1 MSYKSLMITPKK
13 PSPLVAAVSIV
24 LVAALTGCA
33 SADKRVRQAQELEA
47 EGRLEKA
54 AQRYIAALSK
64 DPSRED
70 ARRSLADIGA
80 RMIDDYLAQARAYER
95 EGRYENAV
103 AAIDLVEGLRARTD
117 RVGVFLPVPADYED
131 FRREMVEAAVAS
143 LFRQGEDLE
152 SAGNWPEASRR
163 YERLRAYPLAPEEML
178 AVDEARA
185 RVFIRWAED
194 DMARGFFRS
203 AHGRAQSALAIF
215 GPDSRTGAEALA
227 VQQAALNAG
236 TRTVAVLPFWA
247 SAKAGT
253 GLPRGMENDL
263 YDTILHE
270 HMDAPPLF
278 VGPIDR
284 GAIHREMSRLRIR
297 SGDIPSDAAIA
308 AGRALGADF
317 VVVGWL
323 ESFAQEDGPAETVA
337 RKASLRRDRSTTVTY
352 TEKRYTAKMS
362 AGAAYRIIETATGR
376 AVEEQAVTALASA
389 QFRRAEFDGDYTTLD
404 LTREERALFDKEGWL
419 QAEEE
424 LQAALVDR
432 LAERVASKIFDRVL
446 RAVR

>member
-1 MSYKSLMITPKK
+1 MSYKSLMTTSKK
-13 PSPLVAAVSIV
+13 PSSLVAAVSVV
-24 LVAALTGCA
+24 LVAALAGCV
-33 SADKRVRQAQELEA
+33 SADKRVKQAQEYEA

-64 DPSRED
+64 DPARED
-70 ARRSLADIGA
+70 ARQSLADVGA
-80 RMIDDYLAQARAYER
+80 RMIDDYLAQARAYEQ

-103 AAIDLVEGLRARTD
+103 SALDLVESLRARTD
-117 RVGVFLPVPADYED
+117 RVGVMLPVPGDYED
-131 FRREMVEAAVAS
+131 FRREMIVAAVAS
-143 LFRQGEDLE
+143 LFQQGEDLE
-152 SAGNWPEASRR
+152 GAGNWPEASRR
-163 YERLRAYPLAPEEML
+163 YERLRAYPLTPDEAL

-185 RVFIRWAED
+185 RVFLRWAED
-194 DMARGFFRS
+194 DMARGLFRS

-215 GPDSRTGAEALA
+215 GPDSQAGAEALA

-247 SAKAGT
+247 AAGAGP

-263 YDTILHE
+263 YDTLLHE
-270 HMDAPPLF
+270 HMEAPVLF

-297 SGDIPSDAAIA
+297 SGDIPHDAAIM

-323 ESFAQEDGPAETVA
+323 ESFAQEDGPAETIA
-337 RKASLRRDRSTTVTY
+337 RKAPLRRDRSTTVTY
-352 TEKRYTAKMS
+352 AEKRYTAKMT
-362 AGAAYRIIETATGR
+362 AGAAYRIIETASGR
-376 AVEEQAVTALASA
+376 AVEEQAVTAIASA
-389 QFRRAEFDGDYTTLD
+389 QFRRAEYDGDYTTLD
-404 LTREERALFDKEGWL
+404 LSREERALFDKEGWL

-432 LAERVASKIFDRVL
+432 LAERVAAKIFDRVL
-446 RAVR
+446 RTVR